1 MKQPQA
7 NDPDALRAAIS
18 AWWDDESHGDHK
30 ALEAML
36 DDVEQVDSRTRDYD
50 LIASRVRGESFQT
63 KDLLGAINA
72 RLDELP
78 SDERPMADNVVA
90 FPERG
95 LLRQRRVWQG
105 AVAAS
110 LFAAVTAVGLTLST
124 GEDPAGEGVAPMQAE
139 GLTANDRA
147 VMASLNDE
155 AMPENAFPASVLS
168 SRIPTGDYAVPV
180 SSLPGRTPQL
190 PDWATGRSSQGAD
203 PYVVT
208 HYRTAAPEFGVT
220 GPEARVAT
228 LGRE

>member
-1 MKQPQA
+1 MRQPQA
-7 NDPDALRAAIS
+7 NDPETLRAAIS
-18 AWWDDESHGDHK
+18 AWWDDESHGDDK

-36 DDVEQVDSRTRDYD
+36 DDVEQVDSQTRDYD
-50 LIASRVRGESFQT
+50 LIASHIRGESFQT
-63 KDLLGAINA
+63 KDLLGGINA

-78 SDERPMADNVVA
+78 SNEQPNGDNVVA
-90 FPERG
+90 FPDRG
-95 LLRQRRVWQG
+95 LRQRRVWQG

-155 AMPENAFPASVLS
+155 AMPEDVSPASVLTS
-168 SRIPTGDYAVPV
+168 QSPVGHAVPA
-180 SSLPGRTPQL
+180 SSSPAHTPQL
-190 PDWATGRSSQGAD
+190 PDWATGRSSGGAD

-208 HYRTAAPEFGVT
+208 HYRTAAPEFGTT
-220 GPEARVAT
+220 GPEARAAT
-228 LGRE
+228 FGRE